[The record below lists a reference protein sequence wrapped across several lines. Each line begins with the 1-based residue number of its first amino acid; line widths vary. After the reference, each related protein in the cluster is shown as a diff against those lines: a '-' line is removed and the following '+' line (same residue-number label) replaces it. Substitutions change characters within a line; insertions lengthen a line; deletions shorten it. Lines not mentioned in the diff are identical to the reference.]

1 MYFDATQGGITAV
14 VKANYGSIGLRL
26 PNDVNGNG
34 KIVVRD
40 YEIENDLLSSFK
52 MFNLQDGT
60 FMLKSDREIYL
71 FLSDEIPVLKEKAKL
86 YYSDRFAGL
95 KIMDRVDI
103 SASVTY
109 NSGVDLLEA
118 DFESNLSYEQISG
131 ILSAVKLKKRFYRL
145 SNGSFINLENS
156 KQKDIFNLLDQL
168 DFSFEDIKN
177 GKKVIPKY
185 HALYLNSL
193 SSVEKNEE
201 FKNIILNQ
209 DTREVFVDGR
219 NVYFTSKEFDIL
231 MLLIQN
237 PNKVISKEKI
247 FREVWHED
255 YCIDTQTVTVHI
267 KNIRKK
273 IKEVNPITPTI
284 ETVWGIGFKI
294 C

>member
-1 MYFDATQGGITAV
+1 MIVDAKPTFEVYFDATQGGITAV

-103 SASVTY
+103 SASVIY

-145 SNGSFINLENS
+145 SNGSFIDLENS

-201 FKNIILNQ
+201 FKKYI
-209 DTREVFVDGR
+209 E
-219 NVYFTSKEFDIL
+219 E
-231 MLLIQN
+231 
-237 PNKVISKEKI
+237 
-247 FREVWHED
+247 
-255 YCIDTQTVTVHI
+255 I
-267 KNIRKK
+267 KNIEPVIPSEVSDILRGYQKDGMAWLSQLSYLGFGGILADDMGLGKTLQVIAIYSRNKTRKTDAYRCT
-273 IKEVNPITPTI
+273 ECTYL
-284 ETVWGIGFKI
+284 
-294 C
+294 

>member
-1 MYFDATQGGITAV
+1 MKKAACWVLCMALMSSVGATLAETDDEKGIQAIWVMLDEVFGEGGIEDMIVDAKPTFEVYFDAAQGGITAV

-145 SNGSFINLENS
+145 SNGSFIDLENS
-156 KQKDIFNLLDQL
+156 KQKDIFNSIQL
-168 DFSFEDIKN
+168 I
-177 GKKVIPKY
+177 
-185 HALYLNSL
+185 
-193 SSVEKNEE
+193 
-201 FKNIILNQ
+201 
-209 DTREVFVDGR
+209 
-219 NVYFTSKEFDIL
+219 
-231 MLLIQN
+231 
-237 PNKVISKEKI
+237 
-247 FREVWHED
+247 
-255 YCIDTQTVTVHI
+255 
-267 KNIRKK
+267 
-273 IKEVNPITPTI
+273 
-284 ETVWGIGFKI
+284 
-294 C
+294 

>member
-1 MYFDATQGGITAV
+1 
-14 VKANYGSIGLRL
+14 
-26 PNDVNGNG
+26 
-34 KIVVRD
+34 
-40 YEIENDLLSSFK
+40 

-103 SASVTY
+103 SASVIY

-145 SNGSFINLENS
+145 SNGSFIDLENS

-201 FKNIILNQ
+201 FKKYIEGLLEGKIPS
-209 DTREVFVDGR
+209 TREAGYQVAEQR
-219 NVYFTSKEFDIL
+219 S
-231 MLLIQN
+231 
-237 PNKVISKEKI
+237 
-247 FREVWHED
+247 
-255 YCIDTQTVTVHI
+255 I
-267 KNIRKK
+267 KQIGYEL
-273 IKEVNPITPTI
+273 KEVY
-284 ETVWGIGFKI
+284 ETVLS
-294 C
+294 